1 MATKRMTN
9 DDLVHQIRQHREN
22 SIRICAARSAREI
35 ASRLPKKMAR
45 LFDLEVL
52 TLIIETEFR
61 NGLN

>member
-1 MATKRMTN
+1 MAIKRMTN
-9 DDLVHQIRQHREN
+9 DDVVRQIRQHRES
-22 SIRICAARSAREI
+22 SIRICTARSAREI

-61 NGLN
+61 NGLT